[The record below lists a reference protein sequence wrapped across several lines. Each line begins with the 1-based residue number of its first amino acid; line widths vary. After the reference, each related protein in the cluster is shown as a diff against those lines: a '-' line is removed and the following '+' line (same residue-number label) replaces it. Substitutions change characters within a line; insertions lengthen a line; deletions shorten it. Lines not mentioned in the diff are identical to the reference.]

1 MIKFFRKIRQKLIV
15 ENKISKYLLYAVGE
29 ILLVM
34 FGILMALQVNNWNNN
49 NKDKKLEIQYI
60 SGLIIDLQEDSI
72 AISNLI
78 KDSDEQVRR
87 KAKLYEYFEGQLF
100 SNDSIYD
107 FFSMQWG
114 MSVSFNPIT
123 TTFDEMKS
131 TGRISVIQNS
141 DLRKKII
148 KTYNN
153 YQVFI
158 NGDQAHY
165 ERNRGELRKL
175 AFKIP
180 RVFDVESLNNAIKP
194 DIIEALKDNELRNGI
209 LANYAISVNEE
220 LEGLQRDNK
229 QLLTRLRSYLSE
241 I

>member
-1 MIKFFRKIRQKLIV
+1 
-15 ENKISKYLLYAVGE
+15 
-29 ILLVM
+29 
-34 FGILMALQVNNWNNN
+34 
-49 NKDKKLEIQYI
+49 
-60 SGLIIDLQEDSI
+60 
-72 AISNLI
+72 
-78 KDSDEQVRR
+78 
-87 KAKLYEYFEGQLF
+87 
-100 SNDSIYD
+100 
-107 FFSMQWG
+107 MQWG